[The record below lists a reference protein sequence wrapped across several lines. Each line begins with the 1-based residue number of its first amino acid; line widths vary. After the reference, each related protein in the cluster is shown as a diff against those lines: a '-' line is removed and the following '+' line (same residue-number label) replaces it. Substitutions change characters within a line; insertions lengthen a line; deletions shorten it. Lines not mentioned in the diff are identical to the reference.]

1 MSKKI
6 LVTGGA
12 GFIGSHLV
20 DALIER
26 GYKVVVI
33 DNLSTGKKE
42 NLNPA
47 FFKKSKVSAKAKFY
61 KVDICSPKVSEIFA
75 KEKPEI
81 VFHLAAQINVRKSV
95 EDPISDAK
103 TNILGSLNIIKSFI
117 REIGVQSLEHSRN
130 SKFIFAS
137 SGGAIYGKVQKI
149 PTPEN
154 YLPNPIS
161 PYGIAKLTI
170 ERYLKFYKETFGLN
184 FISLRFANVYGPR
197 QDPKGEAGVVS
208 IFIDKILKRERPIIF
223 GSGNQTRDFVFVED
237 VVSALL
243 KAIEYQGN
251 KEVFN
256 IGTGIETSINELEEL
271 ISKIIDKKIQPK
283 FEPAKPGDLKRSCL
297 DISLAK
303 KELKWKPKYNL
314 ENGLKKTIK
323 WTFEI

>member
-61 KVDICSPKVSEIFA
+61 KVDICSPKVSEIFE

-103 TNILGSLNIIKSFI
+103 TNIFGSLNIIKSFI

-137 SGGAIYGKVQKI
+137 SGGAIYGKAQKI

-184 FISLRFANVYGPR
+184 FVSLRFANVYGPR
-197 QDPKGEAGVVS
+197 QDPKGEAGVIS

-243 KAIEYQGN
+243 KATEYKGN
-251 KEVFN
+251 KEFFN

-314 ENGLKKTIK
+314 KNGLKKTIK
-323 WTFEI
+323 WMFEI

>member
-42 NLNPA
+42 NLNPE

-61 KVDICSPKVSEIFA
+61 KVDICSPKVSEIFE